1 MFLNCERTSVLSDS
15 LPCDSMMIPNGYKKG
30 KTMNLN
36 DKMNDILK
44 IVKTMDNNEI
54 LQLEKC
60 ILDVWLNNLQKYD
73 VESNT
78 KKKEKIC

>member
-1 MFLNCERTSVLSDS
+1 
-15 LPCDSMMIPNGYKKG
+15 
-30 KTMNLN
+30 MNLN
-36 DKMNDILK
+36 DKMNNILE
-44 IVKTMDNNEI
+44 IIKTMDNDEI

>member
-1 MFLNCERTSVLSDS
+1 
-15 LPCDSMMIPNGYKKG
+15 
-30 KTMNLN
+30 MNLN

-44 IVKTMDNNEI
+44 IVKTMDNDEI

-60 ILDVWLNNLQKYD
+60 ILDVWLNNLQRYD

>member
-1 MFLNCERTSVLSDS
+1 
-15 LPCDSMMIPNGYKKG
+15 
-30 KTMNLN
+30 
-36 DKMNDILK
+36 MNDILK
-44 IVKTMDNNEI
+44 IVKTMDNDEI

>member
-1 MFLNCERTSVLSDS
+1 
-15 LPCDSMMIPNGYKKG
+15 
-30 KTMNLN
+30 MNLN
-36 DKMNDILK
+36 DKMNNILK
-44 IVKTMDNNEI
+44 IIKTMDNDEI

-73 VESNT
+73 VKSNT